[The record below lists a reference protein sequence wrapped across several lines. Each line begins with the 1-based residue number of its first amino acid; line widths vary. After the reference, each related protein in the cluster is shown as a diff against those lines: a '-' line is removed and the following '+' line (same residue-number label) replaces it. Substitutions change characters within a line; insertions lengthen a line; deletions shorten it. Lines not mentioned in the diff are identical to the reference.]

1 MTETVRHLEIRADA
15 SIREAMAAID
25 RGAKGIVV
33 VVDDERTP
41 LGTITDGDIRRAL
54 LKGWNLST
62 AVCEILSER
71 ILRGGPKPTTAP
83 VSTHPNELIRL
94 MRSRSVRHVVLLDS
108 HGRFSELATLDELIP
123 YHAESVEAVV
133 MAGGRGRRL
142 IPLTDE
148 LPKPMLPIGG
158 RPMLEWILDGLK
170 RAGVCRVTI
179 ASHYKAEAIRRH
191 FGNGWRF
198 GLQIRHLY
206 EDRATGTAGPL
217 RRVPAW
223 EGPLLVV
230 NGDVFTWVDF
240 GAMVQFHREHAADLT
255 VAVRKHD
262 FQVPYGV
269 VDLQGLYIRGIEEKP
284 TLPCFVNAGIYVL
297 QPSVQQ
303 HLWGDDVLDMT
314 ELIDR
319 ALAGGLRIV
328 GFPVTEYWADI
339 GRLDDY
345 ERARDHADALGE
357 LQGAAG

>member
-1 MTETVRHLEIRADA
+1 
-15 SIREAMAAID
+15 MAAID

-33 VVDDERTP
+33 VVDDDRTV
-41 LGTITDGDIRRAL
+41 LGAITDGDVRRAL
-54 LKGWNLST
+54 LSGWGLST
-62 AVCEILSER
+62 PVCEILSER
-71 ILRGGPKPTTAP
+71 ILRGGARATTAA
-83 VSTHPNELIRL
+83 VWTHPNELVRL
-94 MRSRSVRHVVLLDS
+94 MRSRSIRHVVLLDS
-108 HGRFSELATLDELIP
+108 QGRFAEVATLDELIP
-123 YHAESVEAVV
+123 YNAEPVEAVV

-142 IPLTDE
+142 MPLTNE
-148 LPKPMLPIGG
+148 VPKPMLPVGG

-170 RAGVCRVTI
+170 RAGVHRVTI
-179 ASHYKAEAIRRH
+179 ASHYKAEMIRRY
-191 FGNGWRF
+191 FGNGWRL
-198 GLQIRHLY
+198 GLQIRHLC

-217 RRVPAW
+217 RRIPSW

-240 GAMVQFHREHAADLT
+240 AAMIKFHREHSADLT

-269 VDLQGLYIRGIEEKP
+269 VDLQGLNIRRIEEKP

-297 QPSVQQ
+297 QPSVRR
-303 HLWGDDVLDMT
+303 HLPGEDVLDMT
-314 ELIDR
+314 QLIDR

-357 LQGAAG
+357 LQEAAG